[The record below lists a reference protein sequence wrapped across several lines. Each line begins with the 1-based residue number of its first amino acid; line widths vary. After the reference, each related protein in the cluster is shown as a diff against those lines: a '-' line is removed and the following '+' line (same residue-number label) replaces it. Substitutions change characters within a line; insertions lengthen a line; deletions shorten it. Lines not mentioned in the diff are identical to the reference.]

1 MTGYVRSS
9 SWAKSVLLAVL
20 WIAPCACRQETPQ
33 KPVGLAE
40 SGLPRVVQP
49 RLSGFGVW
57 HPCVEAP
64 ALPGSRVAQM
74 VCAPPTV
81 PNDLVSLDSD
91 GCDRKMSTMTEAVR
105 VLAYVPVCTD
115 AAVAKLEAISESR
128 RDAVVLSNL
137 SAAYYVR
144 AQRKDQLSD
153 FVRALSSADAAV
165 KVSPSPEAMFNRA
178 LAEEMLGLSL
188 DATASWNAIR
198 HGTDGWAKEATEQG
212 RNLLRAQRIG
222 AAVQWKLNAERL
234 TEIAQRDDRKGVT
247 ALITD
252 YRTAAQRHV
261 ENEVL
266 PAWAA
271 AETAH
276 SANAAEAQLRLAEKI
291 AVSLAELTR
300 DHYLQDVVSRIRNAD
315 PATQAAF
322 RRGLT
327 EYAAGRTEEQQLQH
341 DAVAAAAYARA
352 EKAFAESG
360 NPFRLMAIIKGAA
373 QLTIGGHFA
382 EAERALAVV
391 ERDARLARYPSFAGR
406 VHAGRGFLAMMQGRL
421 LDSIAEY
428 TESENAFRAIGDRES
443 ESSIIT
449 RKIGVYRLI
458 GNHELTWR
466 EIFKLRDYSAV
477 IRDPQSLHL
486 SLGELATAA
495 LDLGYPD
502 VALRYQDAAV
512 ALWRT
517 ELRRQA
523 NDEKL
528 VASLIANLGVALRAR
543 AAIYAHLGNDV
554 AAQRDLDEAFDRIG
568 KGAPQPNDAIR
579 NGFQAR
585 LAEVEA
591 QTLARKHRTGEAIA
605 ALSAGIDY
613 AARTHFSSL
622 MASLLVQRAE
632 QQSIAGNTAAELDDL
647 RAALSALRREEQA
660 MLGTQ
665 RLRPNAELMWSAYF
679 GRYQQTYRRLIQ
691 RLVERGEDAEAFDY
705 TEKARAFEPL
715 HLILGRD
722 DVPPKFRALIRN
734 GEPFR
739 LDDVERLLPEGRF
752 LLQYAVLE
760 DRTFVW
766 VIWNGGSQRTTL
778 PIGNAQIARWTAT
791 LQRLG
796 RASDYEDFDRALS
809 DPYVALLREPL
820 ARVNKLHAGRGT
832 PHVVIV
838 PDRAMHGLPFAALRN
853 GKRYVVRDF
862 VVAVEASATLYAYS
876 LAMDEQRRASDP
888 KQVLIVADPAFDKNL
903 DIAQRLGELGWA
915 RSEGKQIEA
924 LYHGA
929 LPVDTL
935 TGEKATPAAFLRLAS
950 GSSVIHIAAHGIANP
965 DIPSRSFILL
975 ARSGNDSGAV
985 DAERLLTQMHLH
997 DARLV
1002 VLATCSSA
1010 GGTPVGPEGLAPL
1023 VRPLIVSG
1031 APGVIGTLWNVKD
1044 NADTTELLVRF
1055 HRHYRDGANADD
1067 ALRLAQL
1074 EMLEGPELERSSAV
1088 AWAPFQAIG
1097 HASSPFQQH
1106 TRR

>member
-1 MTGYVRSS
+1 MTRCVRWSW
-9 SWAKSVLLAVL
+9 WAKSVVLLVL
-20 WIAPCACRQETPQ
+20 CLTAGACRQEQ
-33 KPVGLAE
+33 KAGDGTE
-40 SGLPRVVQP
+40 SGVPRIAQP

-57 HPCVEAP
+57 HACVETGRP
-64 ALPGSRVAQM
+64 PGSLVAQM
-74 VCAPPTV
+74 ACAPPTI
-81 PNDLVSLDSD
+81 PDDLVSLDGD
-91 GCDRKMSTMTEAVR
+91 GCDRKMKTMTDAVR

-115 AAVAKLEAISESR
+115 AAVAKLEAISESHR
-128 RDAVVLSNL
+128 VPAVLSNL

-153 FVRALSSADAAV
+153 FVRALHAADAAV
-165 KVSPSPEAMFNRA
+165 KLLPSWEAMFNRA
-178 LAEEMLGLSL
+178 LAEETLGLSSE
-188 DATASWNAIR
+188 AMASWNAIR
-198 HGTDGWAKEATEQG
+198 HRSDGWGKEATEHWRKLQ
-212 RNLLRAQRIG
+212 RAQTVG
-222 AAVQWKLNAERL
+222 AAVQWKLHAERL
-234 TEIAQRDDRKGVT
+234 PEVAGRGDGKGVT
-247 ALITD
+247 ALITN
-252 YRTAAQRHV
+252 YRAAAQRHV

-276 SANAAEAQLRLAEKI
+276 RTVAAEAELRLAERI
-291 AVSLAELTR
+291 AASLAELTR
-300 DHYLQDVVSRIRNAD
+300 DRYLQDVVNGIRNAD
-315 PATQAAF
+315 PATRAAF
-322 RRGLT
+322 RRGLS
-327 EYAAGRTEEQQLQH
+327 EYAAGRTEESKLQK

-352 EKAFAESG
+352 EESFARSG
-360 NPFRLMAIIKGAA
+360 NPFRLMAIIKRVA
-373 QLTIGGHFA
+373 QLTIGGHYA
-382 EAERALAVV
+382 EAERVLAVV
-391 ERDARLARYPSFAGR
+391 ERDARLSHYPSFAGR
-406 VHAGRGFLAMMQGRL
+406 VHAGRGFIAWMQGRL

-443 ESSIIT
+443 EASIIT

-466 EIFKLRDYSAV
+466 EIFKLRDYAAA

-486 SLGELATAA
+486 TLGELATAA

-502 VALRYQDAAV
+502 VALRYQNAAV
-512 ALWRT
+512 GLLRT
-517 ELRRQA
+517 ELRREA
-523 NDEKL
+523 NDEKV
-528 VASLIANLGVALRAR
+528 VASLIANLGIALRAR
-543 AAIYAHLGNDV
+543 AAIYAHLGNDI
-554 AAQRDLDEAFDRIG
+554 AAEHDLDEAFDRIG
-568 KGAPQPNDAIR
+568 EKAPQPDDAIR

-591 QTLARKHRTGEAIA
+591 QTLARKNRTSEAIA

-622 MASLLVQRAE
+622 TASLLVQRAE
-632 QQSIAGNTAAELDDL
+632 QQAMAGNTGAELDDL
-647 RAALSALRREEQA
+647 RAALRALRREEQA

-665 RLRPNAELMWSAYF
+665 RSRPNAELMWSAYF

-705 TEKARAFEPL
+705 AEKARAFEPL

-722 DVPPKFRALIRN
+722 DVPPEFRSLVRD

-739 LDDVERLLPEGRF
+739 LADVERLLPQDTF

-766 VIWNGGSQRTTL
+766 VVWNGDFQRTTL

-796 RASDYEDFDRALS
+796 RASDHEEFDGALA
-809 DPYVALLREPL
+809 DPYEALLREPL
-820 ARVNKLHAGRGT
+820 ARVSKLSGGRGT

-853 GKRYVVRDF
+853 GKRHVVRDF
-862 VVAVEASATLYAYS
+862 VVAVQASATLYGYS
-876 LAMDEQRRASDP
+876 LAMDEQRRANDP
-888 KQVLIVADPAFDKNL
+888 KQILIVADPAFDRHL
-903 DIAQRLGELGWA
+903 DVAQRLGDLEWA
-915 RSEGKQIEA
+915 RSEGKQIAA
-924 LYHGA
+924 LYRDA
-929 LPVDTL
+929 VPVETL
-935 TGEKATPAAFLRLAS
+935 TGETATPAAFLRLAS
-950 GSSVIHIAAHGIANP
+950 GSSIIHIAAHGIANP

-985 DAERLLTQMHLH
+985 DAELLLTQMHLN

-1031 APGVIGTLWNVKD
+1031 APGVIGTLWNVKE

-1055 HRHYRDGANADD
+1055 HRHYRDGASADD

-1097 HASSPFQQH
+1097 HASSPFQKQ